1 MAPHVGELVT
11 LSAEATA
18 ADGALGCMTRV
29 TEDFTYAWMLTAV
42 PAESHA
48 SLNATSVDAP
58 SLTIDAPGE
67 YVARVVATDA
77 GGHTSDPAEIRIE
90 ADTCGANPPVV
101 SLLTSAP
108 ATPVTGDTVTLG
120 ASVTDAD
127 TDPTCDAHA
136 AVFTYAWS
144 FSDLPPGSRARLN
157 DAHVEHPSFVA
168 DAAGTYALSL
178 VVTDPTGRQ
187 GSASVLVDVNDAN
200 DASP

>member
-18 ADGALGCMTRV
+18 ADGAVGCMTRV
-29 TEDFTYAWMLTAV
+29 TADFTYEWMLTAV

-48 SLNATSVDAP
+48 SLNSNFVDAP
-58 SLTIDAPGE
+58 SFVTDAPGE

-77 GGHTSDPAEIRIE
+77 AGRASDPAEIRVE
-90 ADTCGANPPVV
+90 ASSCGANAPVV

-108 ATPVTGDTVTLG
+108 ATPVAGDTVTLG
-120 ASVTDAD
+120 AAVTDAD
-127 TDPTCDAHA
+127 TDPTCAAHA

-157 DAHVEHPSFVA
+157 NAHVEHPSFVA
-168 DAAGTYALSL
+168 DVAGTYALSL

-187 GSASVLVDVNDAN
+187 GSASVMVDVNDAN
-200 DASP
+200 DAGP